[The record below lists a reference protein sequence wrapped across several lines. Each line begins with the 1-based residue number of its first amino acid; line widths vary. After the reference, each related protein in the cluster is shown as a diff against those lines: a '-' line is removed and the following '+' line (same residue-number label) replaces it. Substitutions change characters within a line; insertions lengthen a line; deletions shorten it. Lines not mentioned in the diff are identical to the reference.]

1 MTKKQCPLGE
11 ACDLTTAWMAGA
23 AKAQDQIKAQAAEI
37 ERLRGDVEKR
47 RETRMSDD
55 DLIRRGDALYAI
67 AGWEI
72 PSTAISALPAVTQPA
87 PDTAADRISA
97 QAAEI
102 ERLRGEL
109 AKAVEALRFYAW
121 ENEMRLPSEGPW
133 GAGSTDFG
141 SVARDTL
148 AELTGGKDE

>member
-23 AKAQDQIKAQAAEI
+23 AKAQDQIKSQAAEI
-37 ERLRGDVEKR
+37 ERLQGDVEKR

-87 PDTAADRISA
+87 PDTAADRIEA

-102 ERLRGEL
+102 ERLRGDL
-109 AKAVEALRFYAW
+109 KKAQGALHQIAGKKDYADD
-121 ENEMRLPSEGPW
+121 PW
-133 GAGSTDFG
+133 DIARAAL
-141 SVARDTL
+141 SV
-148 AELTGGKDE
+148 LTGAKP